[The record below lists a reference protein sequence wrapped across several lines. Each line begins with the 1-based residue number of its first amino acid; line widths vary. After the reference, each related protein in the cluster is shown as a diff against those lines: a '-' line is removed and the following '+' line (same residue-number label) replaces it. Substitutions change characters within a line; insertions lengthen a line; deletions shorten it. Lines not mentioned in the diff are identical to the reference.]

1 MIFEKKEER
10 EGEGEEERERDPLY
24 FIKLTKCFYVVQIC
38 IMESRVKAGRKWSSQ
53 LIVRIWVLSA

>member
-1 MIFEKKEER
+1 MRRRKRER
-10 EGEGEEERERDPLY
+10 ERVRKRERERDPLY